1 MMWFGVPVMEWG
13 KGEKVVGREGNSQP
27 SETAL
32 QVMGHCQDECWGPPA
47 QETGRDGP
55 APAPQVEEPANQATS
70 PICPHFGFFF
80 GLCSLSS
87 AFEDD
92 ATSNAPQLGQ
102 QVSLIRPAG
111 PSSLPTLGTQGKSS
125 LRAAVATHNLM
136 VGAVSF

>member
-1 MMWFGVPVMEWG
+1 MMWFGVRVMELG

-70 PICPHFGFFF
+70 PICPHFWFFF

-87 AFEDD
+87 AFEDNT
-92 ATSNAPQLGQ
+92 TSNAPQLGQ

-111 PSSLPTLGTQGKSS
+111 PQSPHTGNTRPWEHTASPL
-125 LRAAVATHNLM
+125 
-136 VGAVSF
+136 